1 MLLEYTDQCGG
12 FTEHNSDCIAIN
24 CHDSF
29 RAAVEL
35 QLTDDT
41 QVVHC
46 RDVVKAA
53 FSVGGRYWWCADDAS
68 GYRIYVNDDADERIW
83 LFHSDGAWWA
93 SPTLDLDNVQDKDDA
108 LCRWNDHPVPELSL
122 YCPGPDMLIPF
133 WQSYKKPFQRSQ
145 EPPPAEQGPY
155 FDYGPAHFVDA
166 RLIATTQ
173 NVVAE
178 LRGELE
184 DHKAALEEANSG
196 AAAVAEQPATHQDG
210 EHAKSGGAAV
220 HCCELLRALR
230 DGDWDTVEY
239 EKNKC
244 LKMKSFANRIQM
256 TPPICF
262 RRNPSRFGRY
272 RHMLRSLAQRLNT
285 AHWSTHTCLNPT
297 R

>member
-1 MLLEYTDQCGG
+1 M
-12 FTEHNSDCIAIN
+12 
-24 CHDSF
+24 
-29 RAAVEL
+29 
-35 QLTDDT
+35 
-41 QVVHC
+41 
-46 RDVVKAA
+46 
-53 FSVGGRYWWCADDAS
+53 
-68 GYRIYVNDDADERIW
+68 
-83 LFHSDGAWWA
+83 
-93 SPTLDLDNVQDKDDA
+93 
-108 LCRWNDHPVPELSL
+108 
-122 YCPGPDMLIPF
+122 
-133 WQSYKKPFQRSQ
+133 
-145 EPPPAEQGPY
+145 
-155 FDYGPAHFVDA
+155 
-166 RLIATTQ
+166 
-173 NVVAE
+173 AE

-184 DHKAALEEANSG
+184 DYKAALEEANSG

-210 EHAKSGGAAV
+210 ERQSGGAAV